1 MGSCGLR
8 SRCYDEAKPAT
19 ESPIVMPRPIEQ
31 WHQVVKSRDAAAL
44 KELLA
49 EDVVFVS
56 PVVHTPQA
64 GRPITLAYLHAAM
77 QVLNNP
83 SFHYLNQWYG
93 PASAV
98 LEFECEVE
106 GITVNGIDMIH
117 WNAAGHIDHFK
128 VMVRPLKA
136 VNKLHEM
143 MGRALQHGAPPH

>member
-1 MGSCGLR
+1 VM
-8 SRCYDEAKPAT
+8 PAT
-19 ESPIVMPRPIEQ
+19 IEH
-31 WHQVVKSRDAAAL
+31 WHQVVKGRDARAL

-56 PVVHTPQA
+56 PVVHTPQV
-64 GRPITLAYLHAAM
+64 GRPITLAYLQAAM

-83 SFHYLNQWYG
+83 CFHYLNQWFG
-93 PASAV
+93 PESAV
-98 LEFECEVE
+98 LEFECVVE

-117 WNAAGHIDHFK
+117 WNADGRIDHFK

-143 MGRALQHGAPPH
+143 MGRELQRAASQP

>member
-1 MGSCGLR
+1 
-8 SRCYDEAKPAT
+8 
-19 ESPIVMPRPIEQ
+19 MPHPIEQ

-44 KELLA
+44 KALLA

-64 GRPITLAYLHAAM
+64 GRPVTMAYLHAAM
-77 QVLNNP
+77 QVLNND
-83 SFHYLNQWYG
+83 SFHYLNQWFG
-93 PASAV
+93 PDSAV
-98 LEFECEVE
+98 LEFECVVE

-143 MGRALQHGAPPH
+143 MGRALQRGSAQQ

>member
-1 MGSCGLR
+1 M
-8 SRCYDEAKPAT
+8 
-19 ESPIVMPRPIEQ
+19 ESPTVMPRTIEQ

-44 KELLA
+44 KDLLA

-56 PVVHTPQA
+56 PVVHTPQS

-77 QVLNNP
+77 QVLNND
-83 SFHYLNQWYG
+83 SFRYLNQWFG
-93 PASAV
+93 PQSAV
-98 LEFECEVE
+98 LEFESVVE

-117 WNAAGHIDHFK
+117 WNDAGRIDHFK

-143 MGRALQHGAPPH
+143 MGRALQQGAAQP